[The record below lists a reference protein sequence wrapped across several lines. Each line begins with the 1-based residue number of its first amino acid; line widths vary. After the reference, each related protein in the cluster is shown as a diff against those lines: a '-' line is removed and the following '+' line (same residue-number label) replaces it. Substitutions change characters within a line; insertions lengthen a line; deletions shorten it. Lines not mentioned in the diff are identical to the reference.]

1 MHVFFH
7 PASAGFYFY
16 YYCFCVW
23 SAKECARQHEARS
36 HLVDCVDIMYYV
48 CML

>member
-1 MHVFFH
+1 MYFFI
-7 PASAGFYFY
+7 PQALDFIFIIIV
-16 YYCFCVW
+16 CVW